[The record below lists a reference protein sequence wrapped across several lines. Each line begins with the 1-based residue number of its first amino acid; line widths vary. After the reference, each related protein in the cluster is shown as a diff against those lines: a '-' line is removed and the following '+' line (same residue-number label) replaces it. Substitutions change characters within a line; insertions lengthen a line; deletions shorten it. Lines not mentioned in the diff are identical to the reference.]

1 MLVLLQ
7 YFYILTIFRTIFT
20 LYLTYLYSD
29 EYRIFCYICIR
40 ICIYGFVFLK
50 VIRCEEVKQDVCI

>member
-29 EYRIFCYICIR
+29 EYRIFCYICI
-40 ICIYGFVFLK
+40 YGFVFLK